1 MVRWGLVFVV
11 FEGVPLCQEVVVTL
25 VTRLDPSG
33 RVHGTGPRGSGQVT
47 QRRVEGLLHVRHLLG
62 EYVRQG
68 ALLEVVAAKV
78 ANLDKIICTYNM
90 KWRKKPCCR
99 PRSQLSKRPCC
110 LSLSAVGFVLGKV

>member
-11 FEGVPLCQEVVVTL
+11 FEGVPLCQEVIVAL
-25 VTRLDPSG
+25 VTRLDPPG
-33 RVHGTGPRGSGQVT
+33 RVHGTGPGRSGQVT

-78 ANLDKIICTYNM
+78 ANLVKIIYVYVLCTYY
-90 KWRKKPCCR
+90 
-99 PRSQLSKRPCC
+99 C
-110 LSLSAVGFVLGKV
+110 LSRHNLSISVIRLFK

>member
-33 RVHGTGPRGSGQVT
+33 RVHGTGPGRSGQVT
-47 QRRVEGLLHVRHLLG
+47 QRRVEGLLRVRHLLG

-78 ANLDKIICTYNM
+78 ANLVKIIRTYHHSSIQM
-90 KWRKKPCCR
+90 KREDVGMQMYCKKLNQIQDR
-99 PRSQLSKRPCC
+99 IFSVKRR
-110 LSLSAVGFVLGKV
+110 

>member
-25 VTRLDPSG
+25 VTSLDPPG
-33 RVHGTGPRGSGQVT
+33 RVHGSGPGRSGQVT

-78 ANLDKIICTYNM
+78 ADLDKTISTYYY
-90 KWRKKPCCR
+90 
-99 PRSQLSKRPCC
+99 LSRH
-110 LSLSAVGFVLGKV
+110 SLSISVIRPFK